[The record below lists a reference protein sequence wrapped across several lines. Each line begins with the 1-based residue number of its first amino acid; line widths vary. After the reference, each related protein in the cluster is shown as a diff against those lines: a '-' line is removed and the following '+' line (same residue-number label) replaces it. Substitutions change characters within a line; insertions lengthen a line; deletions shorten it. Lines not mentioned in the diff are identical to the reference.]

1 MNVLSVRSAVEAGTD
16 KQSWLSEICL
26 HLYISKAKIVEN
38 FDKQH
43 LKSVTV
49 PTIKWTK
56 KVFALIF
63 ATFSQLPDNHVCSFT
78 L

>member
-16 KQSWLSEICL
+16 KQSWLSEMCL
-26 HLYISKAKIVEN
+26 YLYMSIAKIVEN
-38 FDKQH
+38 FNKQH
-43 LKSVTV
+43 LKSATV
-49 PTIKWTK
+49 LTIKWTK

-63 ATFSQLPDNHVCSFT
+63 ATFSQLPDNHVCSYT